1 MSFHTKFFYGIGSV
15 AYGVKDN
22 GFAYFLLL
30 YYNQV
35 LGLSATSAGMALM
48 IAMLLDAVS
57 DPLVG
62 YVSDNWHS
70 RWGRRHP
77 FMYFAAVPLPIC
89 YALLWNPP
97 ARLGEEWLFLYL
109 LCGAIL
115 VRTLITLYEIPS
127 SSMVAELTDHYDERT
142 SLLSYRYFFGWYG
155 GLTMA
160 VLAYGVFLAAT
171 PEHPRGVLNPAG
183 YRIFGLVGA
192 CAILL
197 SILASSIGTHRYIPR
212 LKAPSLRRPF
222 EPVRIFRQLF
232 QTLSNRSFLSLF
244 VSGVFGAAAAGVTTN
259 LNLYM
264 NTYFW
269 ELTSEQI
276 RYIVFLQFLSALVGA
291 ALAPLFTRRFG
302 KKRAAMGLFG
312 FSIVFGAGPVLLR
325 LAELFPANGSPW
337 LLPIL
342 MAHGVV
348 EVAVVV
354 MIGIAISS
362 MIADIAEQNEIR
374 TGRREEGLF
383 FAARS
388 FAAKATS
395 GVGTFLAGVML
406 DLITFPRGAAPGEVD
421 SWTIFKL
428 GIVLGPALM
437 VLYSIALLCIS
448 RYDISREG
456 HEEHLEILA
465 ERRGESAPGSQGG

>member
-1 MSFHTKFFYGIGSV
+1 MPFHTKFFYGIGSV

-22 GFAYFLLL
+22 GFSFFLLL

-35 LGLSATSAGMALM
+35 LGLSATAAGTALM
-48 IAMLLDAVS
+48 IALLVDAVS

-62 YVSDNWHS
+62 YISDNWHS

-77 FMYFAAVPLPIC
+77 FMYFSALPLVVC

-97 ARLGEEWLFLYL
+97 AGLGEEWLFLYL

-127 SSMVAELTDHYDERT
+127 TSMVAELTDHYDERT

-171 PEHPRGVLNPAG
+171 PEYPRGVLNPAG
-183 YRIFGLVGA
+183 YRIYGLVGA

-212 LKAPSLRRPF
+212 LKAPPARQPF
-222 EPVRIFRQLF
+222 EPTRIFRQLF
-232 QTLSNRSFLSLF
+232 QTLYNRSFLSLF
-244 VSGVFGAAAAGVTTN
+244 VSGVFGAAAAGVSTN
-259 LNLYM
+259 LNIYLS
-264 NTYFW
+264 TYFW

-276 RYIVFLQFLSALVGA
+276 RYIVFLQFLSALIGA
-291 ALAPLFTRRFG
+291 GLALVLTRRFG
-302 KKRAAMGLFG
+302 KKRTAMGLFG

-325 LAELFPANGSPW
+325 LAGLFPANGSPW

-342 MAHGVV
+342 MLHGVI
-348 EVAVVV
+348 EVAVIV

-362 MIADIAEQNEIR
+362 MIADIAEQNELR

-388 FAAKATS
+388 FAGKTTS
-395 GVGTFLAGVML
+395 GVGTFLAGLML
-406 DLITFPRGAAPGEVD
+406 DLIAFPKGAMPGEVD
-421 SWTIFKL
+421 PWTIFKL
-428 GIVLGPALM
+428 GLVLGPVLM
-437 VLYSIALLCIS
+437 ILYTIALVCIS
-448 RYDISREG
+448 FYDISREG
-456 HEEHLEILA
+456 HEDHLETLA
-465 ERRGESAPGSQGG
+465 GRRGGEDAP

>member
-22 GFAYFLLL
+22 GFAFFLLL

-35 LGLSATSAGMALM
+35 LGLSATAAGMALM
-48 IAMLLDAVS
+48 IAMLVDAVS

-77 FMYFAAVPLPIC
+77 FMYFAALPLAIC

-97 ARLGEEWLFLYL
+97 AGLGEEWLFLYL

-183 YRIFGLVGA
+183 YRVFGIVGA

-197 SILASSIGTHRYIPR
+197 SVLTSSMGTHRYIPR
-212 LKAPSLRRPF
+212 LKAPPARQPF
-222 EPVRIFRQLF
+222 DPIRIFRQLF
-232 QTLSNRSFLSLF
+232 QTLSNRSFLALF
-244 VSGVFGAAAAGVTTN
+244 ISAIFGAAATGVTTN

-276 RYIVFLQFLSALVGA
+276 RYIIFLQFLSALIGA
-291 ALAPLFTRRFG
+291 TLALLFTKRFG

-325 LAELFPANGSPW
+325 LAGLFPANGSPW

-342 MAHGVV
+342 MCHGVV
-348 EVAVVV
+348 EVAVIV

-362 MIADIAEQNEIR
+362 MIADVAEQNEIR

-395 GVGTFLAGVML
+395 GIGTLLAGVML
-406 DLITFPRGAAPGEVD
+406 DLIAFPRGAMPGEVD

-428 GIVLGPALM
+428 GVVLGPALM
-437 VLYSIALLCIS
+437 VLYAIALLCIS

-456 HEEHLEILA
+456 HEEHLETLA
-465 ERRGESAPGSQGG
+465 ERRGGGAPGGQGG

>member
-1 MSFHTKFFYGIGSV
+1 MSFHTRFYYGIGSV

-22 GFAYFLLL
+22 GFSYFLLL

-35 LGLSATSAGMALM
+35 LGLPATAAGMALM
-48 IAMLLDAVS
+48 IALLLDAVS

-77 FMYFAAVPLPIC
+77 FMYFSALPLAAA
-89 YALLWNPP
+89 YALLWSPP
-97 ARLGEEWLFLYL
+97 AGLGERWLFVYL
-109 LCGAIL
+109 LCSAVL

-183 YRIFGLVGA
+183 YRTYGLVGA
-192 CAILL
+192 GAILV
-197 SILASSIGTHRYIPR
+197 SILMSSIGTHRYIPR
-212 LKAPSLRRPF
+212 LKAPPARKPF
-222 EPVRIFRQLF
+222 APIRIFRELF
-232 QTLSNRSFLSLF
+232 ETLSNRSFLSLF
-244 VSGVFGAAAAGVTTN
+244 LSGVFGAAAAGVTTN
-259 LNLYM
+259 LNVYM

-276 RYIVFLQFLSALVGA
+276 RYIVFLQFLSALIGA
-291 ALAPLFTRRFG
+291 TLAPIFTRRFG
-302 KKRAAMGLFG
+302 KKRATLGLFG
-312 FSIVFGAGPVLLR
+312 FSVFFGAGPVLLR
-325 LAELFPANGSPW
+325 LVELFPVNGSPW

-342 MAHGVV
+342 MLHGVI
-348 EVAVVV
+348 EVSLVV

-362 MIADIAEQNEIR
+362 MIADIAEQNEIH

-395 GVGTFLAGVML
+395 GVGTFLAGIML
-406 DLITFPRGAAPGEVD
+406 DLIAFPRGATPGEVD
-421 SWTIFKL
+421 AWTIFKL
-428 GIVLGPALM
+428 GVVLGPVLM
-437 VLYSIALLCIS
+437 GLYAIALLCIF

-456 HEEHLEILA
+456 HEENLAILA
-465 ERRGESAPGSQGG
+465 RRRRPRATEKLHG